1 MNELLRLTLIF
12 AAWTTGMLLLMV
24 GWRRWTAAARAKE
37 RFDDSFSDAAIQEF
51 AASDEPG
58 LLRRW
63 LVHAGFRSRTASGLF
78 LLSQLAATGLGIIA
92 AGIVFW
98 TDAGSLM
105 LSGLSIVPGGFGDL
119 FLPAVYIAPWFA
131 LVLFSSL
138 PMLFVRRRRQQRV
151 EQIEQDLPIALDLM
165 ATLSEAGLGFDATL
179 SRLFQTRLSR
189 RPLGHEFRTFQADL
203 LAGRS
208 RVQSL
213 RRLSRRAEVA
223 SITLL
228 VSSMVQA
235 EQLGM
240 GLADVL
246 RRMADDLRDRRRERA
261 NAFAASLP
269 VKLMLPLMTC
279 FLPGVFV
286 WTLGPIFSHFIK
298 LADSVIQSG
307 TL

>member
-1 MNELLRLTLIF
+1 MNDLLRYGLIF
-12 AAWTTGMLLLMV
+12 AAWTTGMLLLIV

-37 RFDDSFSDAAIQEF
+37 RFDDTLSDVQIQEI

-63 LVHAGFRSRTASGLF
+63 LIHAGFRSRTASGLF
-78 LLSQLAATGLGIIA
+78 LLSHLAATGLGIIA

-98 TDAGSLM
+98 TDVGSLM

-138 PMLFVRRRRQQRV
+138 PMLFVRQRRQLRV

-189 RPLGHEFRTFQADL
+189 RPLGQEFRTFQADL

-235 EQLGM
+235 EHLGM